1 MKTKNSVRII
11 PMSLENEEFVG
22 KTVEQVQNEFFL
34 ETLPIKESGWYY
46 YDKSGLNSVQGDL
59 LLFQMDNSIIASAIY
74 KDTISF
80 DKRANAEN
88 GGVISVYTDS
98 IKIFKPITKEELKT
112 YIKSFNGFTQTKQIF
127 DIDKVNIK
135 DLFIRFMLK

>member
-34 ETLPIKESGWYY
+34 DTLPIKESGWYY

-98 IKIFKPITKEELKT
+98 IKIFKPITKE
-112 YIKSFNGFTQTKQIF
+112 
-127 DIDKVNIK
+127 
-135 DLFIRFMLK
+135 